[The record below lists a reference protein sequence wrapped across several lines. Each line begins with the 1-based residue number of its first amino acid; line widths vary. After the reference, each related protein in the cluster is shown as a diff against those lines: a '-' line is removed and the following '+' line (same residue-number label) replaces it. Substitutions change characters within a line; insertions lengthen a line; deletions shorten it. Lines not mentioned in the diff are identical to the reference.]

1 MMLILIKGVNAILNR
16 RLVTDIKGVG
26 PALKE
31 KLAQLDIH
39 TVEDLLHTYPSR
51 YENFEVLPI
60 TELVHDQKA
69 TLEAIVLSQPVVTFY
84 GRKKSRLVVP
94 LQVDQVVVK
103 GIMFNRH
110 FAKDQLVEGKKVTV
124 TGKWDQH
131 RQQITISHY
140 RIGENS
146 STEIEPSYGLR
157 QIITPFQ
164 FRKVLKQALTQFREE
179 IVEILPNRYLT
190 EYKLLSRRMALE
202 QIHFPQ
208 DINYL
213 KQARRRLIY
222 EEFLLFQLKMQG
234 LRQLNIDRTQGQRK
248 EFSETDLI
256 EFINQLPFQLTEAQN
271 KAKQEILDDMKSP
284 HRMHRLLQ
292 GDVGSGKTVVAA
304 IALYAAFLAGFQGAI
319 MVPTEILAEQH
330 YQSLTKLFEGKLVV
344 EFLTGSVKGKERK
357 RKLAAIE
364 SGEVNV
370 IVGTHAL
377 IQDGVSYANLGL
389 VIVDEQHR
397 FGVNQRKVL
406 REKGIDPDVLFM
418 TATPIPRTLAITSFG
433 DMDMSIIDQMPVGRK
448 SVETFWVKESMMPR
462 IINLIEKEVKSGGQ
476 AYIIAPLIEESDKLD
491 IQNAVDLYQN
501 LSNAFSI
508 PIEIGLLH
516 GRLTPSEKD
525 EVMQAFAENK
535 VQVLVSTTVVEV
547 GVNVPNA
554 TIMVIYDAER
564 FGLSQ
569 LHQLRGRVGRG
580 DKQSY
585 CILIADPKGETG
597 KERMQIMTETT
608 NGFVLAEHDLKL
620 RGPGEFFGKKQSGLP
635 EFKLADPIH
644 DYRALETA
652 RNDAI
657 EIVTNNYLEEN
668 QEFQQL
674 KQLMDHVLMEYQVG
688 FD

>member
-1 MMLILIKGVNAILNR
+1 M
-16 RLVTDIKGVG
+16 
-26 PALKE
+26 
-31 KLAQLDIH
+31 
-39 TVEDLLHTYPSR
+39 
-51 YENFEVLPI
+51 
-60 TELVHDQKA
+60 
-69 TLEAIVLSQPVVTFY
+69 
-84 GRKKSRLVVP
+84 
-94 LQVDQVVVK
+94 
-103 GIMFNRH
+103 
-110 FAKDQLVEGKKVTV
+110 
-124 TGKWDQH
+124 
-131 RQQITISHY
+131 
-140 RIGENS
+140 
-146 STEIEPSYGLR
+146 
-157 QIITPFQ
+157 
-164 FRKVLKQALTQFREE
+164 
-179 IVEILPNRYLT
+179 
-190 EYKLLSRRMALE
+190 
-202 QIHFPQ
+202 
-208 DINYL
+208 
-213 KQARRRLIY
+213 
-222 EEFLLFQLKMQG
+222 
-234 LRQLNIDRTQGQRK
+234 
-248 EFSETDLI
+248 
-256 EFINQLPFQLTEAQN
+256 
-271 KAKQEILDDMKSP
+271 
-284 HRMHRLLQ
+284 
-292 GDVGSGKTVVAA
+292 
-304 IALYAAFLAGFQGAI
+304 
-319 MVPTEILAEQH
+319 
-330 YQSLTKLFEGKLVV
+330 
-344 EFLTGSVKGKERK
+344 
-357 RKLAAIE
+357 
-364 SGEVNV
+364 

-377 IQDGVSYANLGL
+377 IQDDVYANLGL

-418 TATPIPRTLAITSFG
+418 SATPIPRTLAITSFG

-620 RGPGEFFGKKQSGLP
+620 RGPGEFFGKTKR
-635 EFKLADPIH
+635 FTRI
-644 DYRALETA
+644 
-652 RNDAI
+652 
-657 EIVTNNYLEEN
+657 
-668 QEFQQL
+668 
-674 KQLMDHVLMEYQVG
+674 
-688 FD
+688 